1 MTTGNETGTRYTS
14 PYLACLPSA
23 AAADWNTSHHGDEC
37 VITRPARALKH
48 TMKTQDNHIYGWIIS
63 ACGWS
68 EWKREEPFPGRVI
81 TTNLYLEGCNW
92 RGSLVRLMWHTNKP
106 AGLARRGAQ
115 VVGHPVTYISELH
128 LILIN
133 IYGTPALTEIAA
145 LTEGL
150 SVRYTELCAWGDGW
164 QTRGP
169 TGRFIKL
176 ICHVNFF
183 QLPSGTRIFVLRGST
198 FFFFF
203 FQKYQLGMF
212 CQEELANMLKKK
224 TKKTVK
230 WGNSV
235 RNYSGVREDCFK
247 TDGKKRQEWLTYSR
261 MHVSSLYQK
270 PSESRDNAWRID
282 GRGSTAEIRL
292 NRGLGSRQPGRI
304 IMMLQKPL
312 QVCIRP
318 ASSNLIIPREIEA
331 ARHDFCFLFFC
342 WRKQERREWDKERE
356 REGEEESWKSDSG
369 NHYILIKTRW
379 MWTDQ
384 SNSEI
389 NSP

>member
-37 VITRPARALKH
+37 VITRPARVLKH

-115 VVGHPVTYISELH
+115 VVGHPVTYMSELH

-133 IYGTPALTEIAA
+133 IYGTPALTEIAP

-203 FQKYQLGMF
+203 F
-212 CQEELANMLKKK
+212 
-224 TKKTVK
+224 
-230 WGNSV
+230 
-235 RNYSGVREDCFK
+235 
-247 TDGKKRQEWLTYSR
+247 
-261 MHVSSLYQK
+261 
-270 PSESRDNAWRID
+270 
-282 GRGSTAEIRL
+282 
-292 NRGLGSRQPGRI
+292 
-304 IMMLQKPL
+304 
-312 QVCIRP
+312 
-318 ASSNLIIPREIEA
+318 
-331 ARHDFCFLFFC
+331 
-342 WRKQERREWDKERE
+342 
-356 REGEEESWKSDSG
+356 
-369 NHYILIKTRW
+369 
-379 MWTDQ
+379 
-384 SNSEI
+384 SEI
-389 NSP
+389 PAGHVLSGGIN